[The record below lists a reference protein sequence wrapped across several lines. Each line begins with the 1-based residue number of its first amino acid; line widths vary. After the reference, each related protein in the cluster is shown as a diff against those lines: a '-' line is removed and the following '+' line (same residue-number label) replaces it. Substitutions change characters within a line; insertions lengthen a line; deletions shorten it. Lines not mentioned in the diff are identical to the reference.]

1 MGAWGPKLY
10 QDDIAQ
16 DVRDTYKDR
25 LRRGKTT
32 KEITEE
38 LIEEYSEEIEDI
50 DDGPIFWFALA
61 DIQWDYGRLLPKVKE
76 NAIKW
81 IEDGSDIRRWEEEGT
96 AKEVKVRKEVLEKLK
111 NKLKS
116 PMPEEKKV
124 SQYRLYK
131 CQWKIGDVY
140 AYKMNSEYAKERGL
154 YGMNYVRNTQV
165 DKNKTT
171 TTQNKLIND
180 QNDTSGTGGNFRYGL
195 YSASH
200 NACETIAVHNAKV
213 LKGINSNLSSTML
226 EFQMSNAMIE
236 PTGYFGSNPYSIGRV
251 LSNSGISYSR
261 VGLNE
266 MTESGTYIIS
276 YWNGTPCMSSLHTV
290 AVEYNGISYFTY
302 NYKGGVSY
310 KDPSEYASNYICGY
324 YLGR

>member
-38 LIEEYSEEIEDI
+38 LIEEYSGEIEDI

-61 DIQWDYGRLLPKVKE
+61 DIQWDYGRLLPEVKE

-111 NKLKS
+111 NKLES

-140 AYKMNSEYAKERGL
+140 AYKMNSEYAKERGF
-154 YGMNYVRNTQV
+154 YGRYILFQKIRESKWWPGHIVPIVKVKVTDDEYLPTDEEFYNLQYIKMSFEGKSIYNGE
-165 DKNKTT
+165 
-171 TTQNKLIND
+171 KLFN
-180 QNDTSGTGGNFRYGL
+180 YGL
-195 YSASH
+195 KLLNTSKR
-200 NACETIAVHNAKV
+200 IIPKD
-213 LKGINSNLSSTML
+213 LKYIGNYKEYPSIN
-226 EFQMSNAMIE
+226 
-236 PTGYFGSNPYSIGRV
+236 
-251 LSNSGISYSR
+251 
-261 VGLNE
+261 NE
-266 MTESGTYIIS
+266 YII
-276 YWNGTPCMSSLHTV
+276 TQ
-290 AVEYNGISYFTY
+290 E
-302 NYKGGVSY
+302 VSY
-310 KDPSEYASNYICGY
+310 PSSEWKDIEKYIIDGYTYAW
-324 YLGR
+324 

>member
-16 DVRDTYKDR
+16 DIRDTYKDR

-38 LIEEYSEEIEDI
+38 LIEEYSGEIEDI

-61 DIQWDYGRLLPKVKE
+61 DIQWDYGRLLPEVKE

-96 AKEVKVRKEVLEKLK
+96 AKEVKVRKEVLEQLKHKLE
-111 NKLKS
+111 S

-140 AYKMNSEYAKERGL
+140 AYKMNGEYAKEKGF
-154 YGMNYVRNTQV
+154 YGRYILFQKVGEGEWWPGHIIPIVKVKVTDDEQLPTEEEFYNLQYIKMSFEGESIYNGE
-165 DKNKTT
+165 
-171 TTQNKLIND
+171 KLFN
-180 QNDTSGTGGNFRYGL
+180 YGL
-195 YSASH
+195 MLLNTSKR
-200 NACETIAVHNAKV
+200 IIPKD
-213 LKGINSNLSSTML
+213 LKYIGNYKESPSIN
-226 EFQMSNAMIE
+226 
-236 PTGYFGSNPYSIGRV
+236 
-251 LSNSGISYSR
+251 
-261 VGLNE
+261 NE
-266 MTESGTYIIS
+266 YII
-276 YWNGTPCMSSLHTV
+276 TQ
-290 AVEYNGISYFTY
+290 E
-302 NYKGGVSY
+302 VSY
-310 KDPSEYASNYICGY
+310 PSSEWKDIEKYIIDDYTYAW
-324 YLGR
+324 

>member
-38 LIEEYSEEIEDI
+38 LIEEYSGEIEDI

-61 DIQWDYGRLLPKVKE
+61 DIQWDYGRLLPEVKE

-111 NKLKS
+111 NKLES

-140 AYKMNSEYAKERGL
+140 AYKMNSEYAKERGF

-180 QNDTSGTGGNFRYGL
+180 QNNKSGIGGNFRYGF
-195 YSASH
+195 YPASH